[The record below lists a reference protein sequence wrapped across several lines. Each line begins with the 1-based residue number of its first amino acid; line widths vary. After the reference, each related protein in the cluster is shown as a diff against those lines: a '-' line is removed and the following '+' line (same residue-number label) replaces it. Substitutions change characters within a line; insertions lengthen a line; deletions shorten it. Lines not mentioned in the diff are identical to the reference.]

1 MTRQFERSVIPQS
14 ALNLDDIELTE
25 AIDRVLQFPAVASKQ
40 FLITIGDRSITG
52 MVATQPMIG
61 PWQVPVADAAVTLA
75 GYQTY
80 AGEAFAMGERSPL
93 ALIDPKA
100 AARIAVAESLT
111 NIVSADIES
120 LSRVVLSANWM
131 AAAGSN
137 TEEQALFDAV
147 SAVGEE
153 FCPALGIAIPV
164 GKDSLSMQTRWQE
177 GDASKAVVSPLT
189 LIVSSFAPVEDARL
203 TATPE
208 LQVCDD
214 SVLVLLHLGS
224 ERLGGSALAQVYS
237 QLGDQSPD
245 VEDPQALKTMLNL
258 LIDWKRQGKILAMHD
273 RSDGGLLTT
282 MLEMSFAAR
291 TGINIELAEEAC
303 LLPALFNEE
312 IGVVLQIA
320 AADLSKLMAIP
331 SVKATVVGSV
341 RTDDQVFIRQANE
354 VLFTA
359 SRGKLQQQW
368 ALTSYT
374 MQRRRDSAACADEEF
389 ASIVITRDENPG
401 LSARLTFDPS
411 QAPAVI
417 CAGSPTVAILREQGV
432 NRRSK
437 WPQPL
442 LRRAS
447 TAWICICRIC
457 PLAPDT
463 FPSFRPSRHV
473 AVFPTATFLA
483 PGRLG

>member
-1 MTRQFERSVIPQS
+1 MINLQVADRHFDNAPVDLPLDVLLGKPPKMTRQFERALIPQS
-14 ALNLDDIELTE
+14 ALNLDDIELSQ

-177 GDASKAVVSPLT
+177 GDTSKAVVSPLT

-291 TGINIELAEEAC
+291 TGINIELADEAC

-320 AADLSKLMAIP
+320 AADLANLMAIP

-359 SRGKLQQQW
+359 S
-368 ALTSYT
+368 
-374 MQRRRDSAACADEEF
+374 E
-389 ASIVITRDENPG
+389 
-401 LSARLTFDPS
+401 
-411 QAPAVI
+411 
-417 CAGSPTVAILREQGV
+417 GSCSSSG
-432 NRRSK
+432 
-437 WPQPL
+437 
-442 LRRAS
+442 
-447 TAWICICRIC
+447 
-457 PLAPDT
+457 
-463 FPSFRPSRHV
+463 H
-473 AVFPTATFLA
+473 
-483 PGRLG
+483 

>member
-1 MTRQFERSVIPQS
+1 
-14 ALNLDDIELTE
+14 
-25 AIDRVLQFPAVASKQ
+25 
-40 FLITIGDRSITG
+40 
-52 MVATQPMIG
+52 
-61 PWQVPVADAAVTLA
+61 
-75 GYQTY
+75 
-80 AGEAFAMGERSPL
+80 
-93 ALIDPKA
+93 
-100 AARIAVAESLT
+100 
-111 NIVSADIES
+111 
-120 LSRVVLSANWM
+120 
-131 AAAGSN
+131 
-137 TEEQALFDAV
+137 
-147 SAVGEE
+147 
-153 FCPALGIAIPV
+153 
-164 GKDSLSMQTRWQE
+164 
-177 GDASKAVVSPLT
+177 
-189 LIVSSFAPVEDARL
+189 
-203 TATPE
+203 
-208 LQVCDD
+208 
-214 SVLVLLHLGS
+214 
-224 ERLGGSALAQVYS
+224 
-237 QLGDQSPD
+237 
-245 VEDPQALKTMLNL
+245 MLNF

-320 AADLSKLMAIP
+320 AADLANLMAIP

-341 RTDDQVFIRQANE
+341 RTDDQVFIRQADE

-359 SRGKLQQQW
+359 SRGKLQLQW

-389 ASIVITRDENPG
+389 ASLVITRDENPG

-417 CAGSPTVAILREQGV
+417 SAGTPTVAILREQGV
-432 NRRSK
+432 DGRPK
-437 WPQPL
+437 MAQPSL
-442 LRRAS
+442 LRPAS

-473 AVFPTATFLA
+473 AVFPTATCLA
-483 PGRLG
+483 PGEVGLRLCYSTITYASSLLIFLPQTPWLWEFAMAVKCYPSYVN